1 MDCIR
6 EAEKYL
12 WHYRDLEKSLDN
24 AKRQIANLISASCPK
39 GIGSPNL
46 TGEIFS
52 KGSAGTLNQ
61 MYQLARWT
69 ECREETEAELERLS
83 GLFENLK
90 EEFMVNKVA
99 VIVCGD
105 DEEKKHPLTYREFL
119 FMWYIDRETKKEI
132 ARKLNYSERAL
143 YHLRDRAIQK
153 FAIQLFGLTAL
164 KAV

>member
-61 MYQLARWT
+61 MYQLAQWT

-83 GLFENLK
+83 
-90 EEFMVNKVA
+90 
-99 VIVCGD
+99 
-105 DEEKKHPLTYREFL
+105 
-119 FMWYIDRETKKEI
+119 
-132 ARKLNYSERAL
+132 
-143 YHLRDRAIQK
+143 
-153 FAIQLFGLTAL
+153 
-164 KAV
+164 